1 MTLLLFDDLE
11 AADDGSGPRGGLSI
25 RHDRHGGRIGQLPTL
40 SEVFHQLGDVEG
52 ELVLGRTAHAAHLSV
67 VEVDITDVTAAAIGR
82 FPIAGQIEIDLID
95 NAGLFVR
102 AQIAGDEEE
111 MLSGTKSVDARGER
125 PLAGSTQRDG
135 HFSLGERHRLA
146 GRGHD
151 SAFHRLIPRRAATG
165 NRHQQDHSRNDGSAG
180 CADSHNSTNAGPHAE
195 DSDGRPFPHNR
206 SVELTVVIIMLA
218 IGVGVAASVIITFAA
233 AQREAEMS
241 GATRASVAPDRN
253 HIAASLLVNLLMAGG
268 TPPDA
273 ARRAVRQG
281 AGVAAP
287 VTSSIDIVSWS
298 ERFAK
303 LATPEQRMWLLDTA
317 VRLVAD
323 RTTPVPLRQYSALL
337 DLSFGLGFQTDALA
351 KLRDT
356 YGFDYV
362 DHAKNARPRS
372 ADRGGVTTPLYSRD
386 QRETSELLRIIGVE
400 GPATRAIIIAA
411 YRKLAAQHHPDKVFG
426 QPAEVQTAAAARF
439 IEITRAYETLLV
451 IYND

>member
-1 MTLLLFDDLE
+1 M
-11 AADDGSGPRGGLSI
+11 
-25 RHDRHGGRIGQLPTL
+25 
-40 SEVFHQLGDVEG
+40 
-52 ELVLGRTAHAAHLSV
+52 
-67 VEVDITDVTAAAIGR
+67 
-82 FPIAGQIEIDLID
+82 
-95 NAGLFVR
+95 
-102 AQIAGDEEE
+102 
-111 MLSGTKSVDARGER
+111 
-125 PLAGSTQRDG
+125 
-135 HFSLGERHRLA
+135 
-146 GRGHD
+146 
-151 SAFHRLIPRRAATG
+151 
-165 NRHQQDHSRNDGSAG
+165 
-180 CADSHNSTNAGPHAE
+180 
-195 DSDGRPFPHNR
+195 PFTHNR

-218 IGVGVAASVIITFAA
+218 VGVGLAASIIITFAA

-253 HIAASLLVNLLMAGG
+253 HIAASLLVNLLVAGG

-287 VTSSIDIVSWS
+287 VTSSIDVVSWS
-298 ERFAK
+298 ERYAK
-303 LATPEQRMWLLDTA
+303 LASPEQRKWLLDTA

-362 DHAKNARPRS
+362 DYAKNARPRS

-400 GPATRAIIIAA
+400 GPASRAIVIAA

-451 IYND
+451 IYSD